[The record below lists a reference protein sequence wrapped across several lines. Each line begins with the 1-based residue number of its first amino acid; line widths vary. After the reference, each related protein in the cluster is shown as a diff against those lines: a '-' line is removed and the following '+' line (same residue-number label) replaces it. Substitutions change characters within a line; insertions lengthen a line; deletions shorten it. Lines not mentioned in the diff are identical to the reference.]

1 MTIGDK
7 EVTTLWAP
15 ASPRYLAELK
25 GITEGNRLRYRKEH
39 MQNVVGYVFVAVAL
53 AVAGCKQEQA
63 PGVYVEISLKNDTD
77 IDKYVVFNPNIK
89 TIEECEAGFAA
100 SLPGVM
106 ANLPQA
112 IPKNSTATGWK
123 CTLEDPAKKK

>member
-1 MTIGDK
+1 MKI
-7 EVTTLWAP
+7 
-15 ASPRYLAELK
+15 LAGCVL
-25 GITEGNRLRYRKEH
+25 
-39 MQNVVGYVFVAVAL
+39 VAMAL
-53 AVAGCKQEQA
+53 ALAGCKQEQA

-100 SLPGVM
+100 SLPGIM

-123 CTLEDPAKKK
+123 CYLKDPTKKK

>member
-1 MTIGDK
+1 MEKRMTIGDK
-7 EVTTLWAP
+7 EVTALWAS
-15 ASPRYLAELK
+15 ASPRRLAETK
-25 GITEGNRLRYRKEH
+25 GMTEGNRLRYRKEH

-53 AVAGCKQEQA
+53 ALVGCKQEQA

-89 TIEECEAGFAA
+89 TIEECEAEFAA
-100 SLPGVM
+100 SLPSVM

-112 IPKNSTATGWK
+112 IPKDSTATG
-123 CTLEDPAKKK
+123 

>member
-1 MTIGDK
+1 MLRRNPDGESAMRDRKKGIEKPEIMKLPRDLAVCILIAVVFALPACKQK
-7 EVTTLWAP
+7 EV
-15 ASPRYLAELK
+15 
-25 GITEGNRLRYRKEH
+25 
-39 MQNVVGYVFVAVAL
+39 
-53 AVAGCKQEQA
+53 

-89 TIEECEAGFAA
+89 TIDECEASFAA

-106 ANLPQA
+106 AKLPEA

-123 CTLEDPAKKK
+123 CSLKDPSKKK